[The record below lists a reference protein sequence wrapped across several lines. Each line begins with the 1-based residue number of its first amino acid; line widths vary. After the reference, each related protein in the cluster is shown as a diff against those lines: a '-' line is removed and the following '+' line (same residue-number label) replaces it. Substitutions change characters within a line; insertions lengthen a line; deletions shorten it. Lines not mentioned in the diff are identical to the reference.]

1 MGQQSIRRRGP
12 RRFKNG
18 SIKVLAKVREPT
30 DIALYAGNFEELLRL
45 ANERARKSF
54 LQWDDTLTEERASAG
69 IVIRSLLHVA
79 HELEGWGV
87 SLSRWILQAA
97 SSSRGSALDGSMT
110 GSTMMGHSRE
120 LFASCAMA
128 LDPSMATIVERARD
142 TGVVTRADVRTAMA
156 QCITHHGLIE
166 QLARR
171 GARVNEYTKFK
182 WSALHFVAAFGA
194 PQLVQPLLALGANMT
209 ARNILGQT
217 PLHLAA
223 SHGSVSAAAML
234 AAALPASSR
243 ARAAAGLEP
252 IWAEEWLDGRG
263 RSPEDVALSNSG
275 ANVAHCAAMLR
286 ALQSRKVASAPI
298 ESLKSRKW
306 RCEKTRRRRRSVSS
320 RAASKSTRS
329 SGSGW
334 EPEDCASSSATVAK
348 TADHAEGLLQ
358 SKTGCDLPILDAS
371 ELTTQDIVSDW
382 IGLGTPVLVRGTQ
395 MPRHWRAGWARD
407 ALQERLGNLS
417 LRLEVYPYAEGSA
430 SVVMVTPNRTSLR
443 EMLEVTGPSSIF
455 RCGGGTAGVDAGTDR
470 DEGEAPSAT
479 KSPTSRSKPPKAA
492 KRRDAARL
500 PSVTTE
506 EPPKSVF
513 MALNGWHFVGRNVT
527 PSSTDGRTL
536 RGDIEL
542 VGATD
547 KAANAEH
554 RRLLEEWERPPFIED
569 SSDNSRL
576 LRSRSIQFYVG
587 GAGAGA
593 QHHWHESAWNWLIRG
608 HKRWLLWPP
617 EGAAYAQRHIQLA
630 LDGAAR
636 AVGEPL
642 TCDQQAGDVLLV
654 PSLWG
659 HATINL
665 APSIGFATEIAFDR
679 TFDLDGDLDRPRER
693 AATDLAASEATR
705 RAAAAEAI
713 DGAAAEAAGA
723 NESGECTTEP
733 ASESDDDDVELEKLL
748 EDDF

>member
-1 MGQQSIRRRGP
+1 MARGP

-194 PQLVQPLLALGANMT
+194 PQLVQPLLALGANTT

-243 ARAAAGLEP
+243 APAAAGLEP

-286 ALQSRKVASAPI
+286 ALQSRRGASTPI
-298 ESLKSRKW
+298 ESFKSRKW
-306 RCEKTRRRRRSVSS
+306 RCETTRRRRRSVSP
-320 RAASKSTRS
+320 RAAGKSTRS
-329 SGSGW
+329 GDSGW
-334 EPEDCASSSATVAK
+334 EPDNCAPSSAPMPKIAN
-348 TADHAEGLLQ
+348 
-358 SKTGCDLPILDAS
+358 GCDLPILDAS

-407 ALQERLGNLS
+407 ALQDRLGNLS

-443 EMLEVTGPSSIF
+443 EMLEATGSSSIF
-455 RCGGGTAGVDAGTDR
+455 RCGGDTAGVGAGTDR
-470 DEGEAPSAT
+470 DDGEAASAT
-479 KSPTSRSKPPKAA
+479 KSPTSRAKPPKAA
-492 KRRDAARL
+492 NRRDAARL

-569 SSDNSRL
+569 ASDNSRL

-679 TFDLDGDLDRPRER
+679 TFDLDGDLDRPLER
-693 AATDLAASEATR
+693 ATTDQAASEAIR
-705 RAAAAEAI
+705 RAAAEATDGAAAEAT

>member
-1 MGQQSIRRRGP
+1 MARGP

-97 SSSRGSALDGSMT
+97 SSSRGLALDGSMT

-120 LFASCAMA
+120 LFASCSKA

-156 QCITHHGLIE
+156 QCITHHGLVE

-194 PQLVQPLLALGANMT
+194 PQLVQPLLALGANTT

-223 SHGSVSAAAML
+223 SHGSVTAAAML

-243 ARAAAGLEP
+243 APAAAGLEP

-286 ALQSRKVASAPI
+286 ALQSRRGASTPI
-298 ESLKSRKW
+298 ESFKSRKW
-306 RCEKTRRRRRSVSS
+306 RCETTRRRRRSVSP
-320 RAASKSTRS
+320 RATGKSTRS
-329 SGSGW
+329 GDSGW
-334 EPEDCASSSATVAK
+334 EPDNCAPSSAPMPKIAN
-348 TADHAEGLLQ
+348 
-358 SKTGCDLPILDAS
+358 GCDLPILDAS

-407 ALQERLGNLS
+407 ALQDRLGNLS

-443 EMLEVTGPSSIF
+443 EMLEATGSSSIF
-455 RCGGGTAGVDAGTDR
+455 RCGGDTAGVGAGTDR
-470 DEGEAPSAT
+470 DDGEAASAT
-479 KSPTSRSKPPKAA
+479 KSPTSRAKPPKAA
-492 KRRDAARL
+492 NRRDAALL

-527 PSSTDGRTL
+527 PRSTDGRTL

-569 SSDNSRL
+569 ASDNSRL

-587 GAGAGA
+587 GAGAK
-593 QHHWHESAWNWLIRG
+593 HHWHESAWNWLIRG

-679 TFDLDGDLDRPRER
+679 TFDLDGDLDRPLER
-693 AATDLAASEATR
+693 ATTDQAASEAIR
-705 RAAAAEAI
+705 RAAAEATDGAAAEAT